1 MYDPLIKSY
10 CLARLPQGRG
20 FILGTDWYIL
30 FYDQKG
36 EPRFSQGENY
46 EPKGKVIRLPS
57 SAQCLNVSGDG
68 KIAVAALRDGSLRW
82 YSLDDEKEILAF
94 FRHRDGRWVMWS
106 PEGFFTCSTNGE
118 KILGYHLNQGPDKT
132 PKFVTS
138 DQFYDQFYRCDLVS
152 WHLKDRLAKE
162 VTDALR
168 QGDIRQVL
176 TNGLP
181 PTLDLPGSRE
191 VRQKERE
198 FPVEVKITDQGG
210 GIGRLVYRVNDVA
223 LETRSVAGIVLPGRL
238 DTTVTANLPLVAG
251 KNIITVT
258 AYNSRGQVESQPVS
272 KTVYVEEPAER
283 PCLVRPDHR
292 DQQLPVIAT

>member
-1 MYDPLIKSY
+1 
-10 CLARLPQGRG
+10 
-20 FILGTDWYIL
+20 
-30 FYDQKG
+30 
-36 EPRFSQGENY
+36 
-46 EPKGKVIRLPS
+46 
-57 SAQCLNVSGDG
+57 
-68 KIAVAALRDGSLRW
+68 
-82 YSLDDEKEILAF
+82 
-94 FRHRDGRWVMWS
+94 MWS

-223 LETRSVAGIVLPGRL
+223 LETRSVAGIVLPGRR

-283 PCLVRPDHR
+283 PCLYGLIIGINSYRSSPLKYAADDALALKDELEKR
-292 DQQLPVIAT
+292 SRGLFSEIKLKLLQNSAASRKAIQDAFQELAP